1 MRSVDKR
8 DLYDVQFYSENDE
21 RMLSTGLALKKQLF
35 LAVNIRAGTPGKSLD
50 EWPLIIVSYRLP
62 VQKYQGDIASRMI
75 RSIAWVKFNPDR
87 SRAA

>member
-35 LAVNIRAGTPGKSLD
+35 LAVNMRAVTTGMSL
-50 EWPLIIVSYRLP
+50 EGWPLIIVSCRVL
-62 VQKYQGDIASRMI
+62 VQTIMGILH
-75 RSIAWVKFNPDR
+75 PE
-87 SRAA
+87 